1 MKKHLL
7 ALIILF
13 SCITVMA
20 QIKAKPK
27 EKAPTQNEV
36 QNMMKELQKAMD
48 EISPEDK
55 KAMEDMGYKL
65 PSTTS
70 IPILTDEQLQAGADE
85 LSIIVPKRD
94 VARIA
99 SIPKNLNDSRMNAYI
114 TAVQSSASLL
124 LKPEI
129 KSMGDKIYSY
139 IKSNSKNSSEA
150 GNMANGLWMAGKP
163 EIAIYTLGKI
173 CADEPTNTDNL
184 SNYASMLSMLGA
196 QHIAIPILNNL
207 NAKFKG
213 NSTLLNNLG
222 QAWFGL
228 GEINKAEKYLDSTI
242 RICAYHPQANYTKS
256 FIEES
261 KGNTKAAIESARRS
275 IKSGYSNEKD
285 NRLYKLGYDLD
296 RKDIDWNKP
305 MPQDPLGLEKFH
317 WPAFPKSVSSSIQL
331 KEEWEAFSE
340 AIAKEDDL
348 LESQQEKLEDAS
360 ATISEARQQQ
370 LIKASRTGKGGSIF
384 PPLAYKAFKKLK
396 YLVDDN
402 DGQLIFSMDKKT
414 KAIISAIDEVENLS
428 QLLSEKYKTL
438 NERYQPQFGE
448 GKANPFDAACS
459 DYNGAAD
466 GFLNSANALLEQTQ
480 NDYLDDLRRYLNN
493 QIYYDQYTMW
503 PEQFELAKVI
513 AKRKWLAAINQKV
526 MFKDPSYYCQEK
538 EEIKPG
544 KGKLQDFDDV
554 ACRYKSTMDLK
565 IITFKNDCSRMT
577 STFDFMFLKYVR
589 KDDFERAEGDTYIS
603 STYKISAEE
612 GLKEYKKGPLKVE
625 AKIGGGIEFEFGRQ
639 GLEDVT
645 IIAEVKVGAGTG
657 ILDEDEETG
666 STGIGIAGKDAF
678 PTTYEAG
685 VEGRISILSG
695 KGSVSGTGVLE
706 NIEITKW

>member
-1 MKKHLL
+1 MKKYLFTAVLL
-7 ALIILF
+7 LLMIVTY
-13 SCITVMA
+13 SQT
-20 QIKAKPK
+20 KSK

-36 QNMMKELQKAMD
+36 QDMMKELQKAMD

-55 KAMEDMGYKL
+55 KEMEDMGFKM
-65 PSTTS
+65 PSTTN
-70 IPILTDEQLQAGADE
+70 IPNLTDEQLQAGADE
-85 LSIIVPKRD
+85 LSRIVPERD
-94 VARIA
+94 LARITA
-99 SIPKNLNDSRMNAYI
+99 IPKDLSDSRMGAYI

-129 KSMGDKIYSY
+129 KSMSDKIYSY

-150 GNMANGLWMAGKP
+150 GNMAIGLWMAAKP

-173 CADEPTNTDNL
+173 CVDEPNNSDNL
-184 SNYASMLSMLGA
+184 SNYASMLSMMGA

-207 NAKFKG
+207 NAKFIG

-242 RICAYHPQANYTKS
+242 RICTYHPQANYTKS

-261 KGNTKAAIESARRS
+261 KGNTEAAVEAARRS
-275 IKSGYSNEKD
+275 IKRGYSNEKE

-296 RKDIDWNKP
+296 SKDISWDKP
-305 MPQDPLGLEKFH
+305 LPQDPLGLVKFE

-331 KEEWEAFSE
+331 EKEWKAFSE
-340 AIAKEDDL
+340 ACAKENTAL
-348 LESQQEKLEDAS
+348 ASQQEQLEDAS
-360 ATISEARQQQ
+360 ASIGEAREQK
-370 LIKASRTGKGGSIF
+370 LLKASRTGHGGSPF

-396 YLVDDN
+396 NLVDDSN
-402 DGQLIFSMDKKT
+402 GRRSISIQQKT
-414 KAIISAIDEVENLS
+414 DAIMAANDEVENLS
-428 QLLSEKYKTL
+428 QSLSEKYKIL
-438 NERYQPQFGE
+438 DERYYPQFGE
-448 GKANPFDAACS
+448 GKANPFDVACS

-466 GFLNSANALLEQTQ
+466 GYLNSANSLLEQTQ
-480 NDYLDDLRRYLNN
+480 KDYLDALRRYLND
-493 QIYYDQYTMW
+493 QIYYGQYTMW
-503 PEQFELAKVI
+503 PEQFELAKVM
-513 AKRKWLAAINQKV
+513 AKRKWLGAINQKV
-526 MFKDPSYYCQEK
+526 MFDDPSYYCQEK

-544 KGKLQDFDDV
+544 KGKLQNFDDV
-554 ACRYKSTMDLK
+554 ACQYKSTMDLK
-565 IITFKNDCSRMT
+565 IITFENNCSRMT

-589 KDDFERAEGDTYIS
+589 KDDFERAENDTYIS
-603 STYKISAEE
+603 STYKISAEAGE
-612 GLKEYKKGPLKVE
+612 DKKWGPLKVE

-639 GLEDVT
+639 GIEDVT
-645 IIAEVKVGAGTG
+645 IIGEVKVGAGTG

-685 VEGRISILSG
+685 VEGRISIISG

-706 NIEITKW
+706 NIEITNW

>member
-7 ALIILF
+7 TLIILF

-20 QIKAKPK
+20 QIKGKPK
-27 EKAPTQNEV
+27 EKAPTQNEM
-36 QNMMKELQKAMD
+36 QDMMKELQKVMN

-65 PSTTS
+65 PSTTN
-70 IPILTDEQLQAGADE
+70 IPILTDEQLQAGVDE
-85 LSIIVPKRD
+85 LSRIVPEKD
-94 VARIA
+94 LARIA
-99 SIPKNLNDSRMNAYI
+99 AIPKDLNDSRMGAYV
-114 TAVQSSASLL
+114 ASVQSNASLL

-129 KSMGDKIYSY
+129 VNMGDKSFSY
-139 IKSNSKNSSEA
+139 IKSISKNSKEA
-150 GNMANGLWMAGKP
+150 GNMAMGLWIAGKP
-163 EIAIYTLGKI
+163 EIAFYTLGKI

-207 NAKFKG
+207 NAKFNG

-261 KGNTKAAIESARRS
+261 KGNTKAAVEAARRS
-275 IKSGYSNEKD
+275 IKNGYSNEKEA
-285 NRLYKLGYDLD
+285 RLYKLGYDLD
-296 RKDIDWNKP
+296 SKDISWDKP
-305 MPQDPLGLEKFH
+305 LPQDPLGLVKFE

-331 KEEWEAFSE
+331 EKEWQAFSE
-340 AIAKEDDL
+340 ACAKENTAL
-348 LESQQEKLEDAS
+348 ASQQEQLEEAS
-360 ATISEARQQQ
+360 ATIGEARQQK
-370 LIKASRTGKGGSIF
+370 LLKASRTGHGGSPF

-396 YLVDDN
+396 YLVDDS
-402 DGQLIFSMDKKT
+402 DGQHIFSMDKKI
-414 KAIISAIDEVENLS
+414 KAIMAANDEVENLS
-428 QLLSEKYKTL
+428 QSLSEKYKIL
-438 NERYQPQFGE
+438 DERYHPQFGE

-466 GFLNSANALLEQTQ
+466 GYLNSANTLLEQTQ
-480 NDYLDDLRRYLNN
+480 KDYLDALRRYLND
-493 QIYYDQYTMW
+493 QVYYDQYTKW

-513 AKRKWLAAINQKV
+513 AKRKWLGAINQKV
-526 MFKDPSYYCQEK
+526 MFKGPSYYCQEK

-544 KGKLQDFDDV
+544 KGKLQVFDDV
-554 ACRYKSTMDLK
+554 ACQYNDTLDLK
-565 IITFKNDCSRMT
+565 IIKFENNCSRMT

-589 KDDFERAEGDTYIS
+589 KDDFERAENDTYIS
-603 STYKISAEE
+603 STYIISAET
-612 GLKEYKKGPLKVE
+612 GLKEFKEGPFKVE

-639 GLEDVT
+639 GIEDVT
-645 IIAEVKVGAGTG
+645 IIGEVKVGAGTG
-657 ILDEDEETG
+657 IFDEDKKKD
-666 STGIGIAGKDAF
+666 SPGIGIAGKDAF
-678 PTTYEAG
+678 PTSYEAG
-685 VEGRISILSG
+685 VEGRISIISG
-695 KGSVSGTGVLE
+695 KGSISGTGKLQKLK
-706 NIEITKW
+706 ITKW